1 MAEIK
6 ESKALLEVREW
17 KAAAWREVAHLP
29 LDEAI
34 KKRLADSAKT
44 AARLGFHVPKRQEKP
59 VALVAEAPAKYTAK
73 RKKRTANSS

>member
-17 KAAAWREVAHLP
+17 KAAVWQEVAHLP

-34 KKRLADSAKT
+34 NKLLADSAKS
-44 AARLGFHVPKRQEKP
+44 AKRLGFHIPTREEKP
-59 VALVAEAPAKYTAK
+59 AAMVAETPAQYRAGRRPAKT
-73 RKKRTANSS
+73 KKI